1 MAPLFWAMCK
11 MITRFM
17 TKISFINVSELML
30 EMLELALVMLF
41 FMSFAKISSDVADK
55 GEFKKLVS
63 YGMPAAML
71 AAVIGVSRLVI
82 TLCGKRDRLPSELGF
97 SVTDPAFAF
106 FAIVYIRHQMKHG
119 RPESED
125 NAPSEDETA
134 AKADKIN

>member
-1 MAPLFWAMCK
+1 MCK

-82 TLCGKRDRLPSELGF
+82 TLCGK
-97 SVTDPAFAF
+97 
-106 FAIVYIRHQMKHG
+106 
-119 RPESED
+119 
-125 NAPSEDETA
+125 ETA
-134 AKADKIN
+134 CRPSSDFRNRSGICVFCDCIHTPSDEARQTGVRGQCAE